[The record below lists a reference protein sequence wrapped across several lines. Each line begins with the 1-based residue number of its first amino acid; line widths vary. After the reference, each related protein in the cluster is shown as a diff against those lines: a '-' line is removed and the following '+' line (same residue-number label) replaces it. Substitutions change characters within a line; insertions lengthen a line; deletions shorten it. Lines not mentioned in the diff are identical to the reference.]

1 MSEAIDTAAIE
12 WRELVPAAVV
22 IEAEQWQNRVHQAI
36 ATSVMVTGQAL
47 RAMKPQMPH
56 GAFEAWWRQ
65 ELGLK
70 DRKLVSDL
78 MAASELLEGQASDT
92 PLAMLPPRSLAI
104 LHRAGNGQVLE
115 DAVSRLEAGQR
126 VTEADA
132 RRIAAN
138 GGVKPVGMTAKM
150 RCYGVLDDER
160 TAVMAGFIKGRN
172 AAMARFDAL
181 EAAAKLDPTLAK
193 LTNEQRLK
201 SSHPLGQLLSDALGE
216 VVTANEQ
223 FLEYKAWCWNHPIAV
238 APMDS
243 PLWQQVGPELV
254 EGYKALRGLIG
265 TFAADLAGH
274 RDPEAAMRAWLYEL
288 DNPRGRAASRT
299 EAMMSKALEPWEVYV
314 RWLLDSAREDALANQ
329 GE

>member
-1 MSEAIDTAAIE
+1 MSKAIDTAAIE
-12 WRELVPAAVV
+12 WRELVPASVA

-115 DAVSRLEAGQR
+115 EAVSRLEAGQR

-132 RRIAAN
+132 RRIAADR
-138 GGVKPVGMTAKM
+138 GVKPVGMTAKM
-150 RCYGVLDDER
+150 RCYGVLDDQR
-160 TAVMAGFIKGRN
+160 AAVMAGFITGRN

-181 EAAAKLDPTLAK
+181 EAAARLDPTLAK
-193 LTNEQRLK
+193 LTNEQRVK
-201 SSHPLGQLLSDALGE
+201 SSHPLGKLMADAVDEVFAANQQL
-216 VVTANEQ
+216 T
-223 FLEYKAWCWNHPIAV
+223 EYKDWCWDHPMAV
-238 APMDS
+238 APLDS

-254 EGYKALRGLIG
+254 EAYKGLRGVIRS
-265 TFAADLAGH
+265 FADGLAGH
-274 RDPEAAMRAWLYEL
+274 RDPEGAMRAWIYEL
-288 DNPRGRAASRT
+288 DHPRGRAASPA
-299 EAMMSKALEPWEVYV
+299 EAVLSKALEPWEVYV
-314 RWLLDSAREDALANQ
+314 RWLLDTARDEALAKQ